1 MPVRETRKDP
11 AGSSPVETRTL
22 GSFVCVCP
30 PKSLEL
36 GSDGHLHRGDHVAE
50 LEAELRDV
58 SNPGKDCQEFSY
70 SHLPGGAIASA
81 GCLSVATEDG
91 VLSVLSGELT
101 NYAYLV
107 KKYCGCDEDCQSVA
121 VRGLNALNE
130 ARPVSQAA
138 LLCRLYARLGAG
150 MLAKLRGTFALV
162 CYDSHLVRVM
172 AARDPSGSVSLVHG
186 RRSSSGSLVVA
197 SGLALPADCEVDVI
211 KPGHYKYGWY
221 SDQVK
226 YANDSGAVSREA
238 DEAAS
243 AVARAL
249 AGIRK
254 PASSAVRRPVAQSK
268 ATPTVPQGSL
278 KSPKLQPSSARAQ
291 PFVPSAVARARAA
304 AKAPHSGILKTENSD
319 TEEEKSQPSL
329 KLEEGPKTAATM
341 GTIDE
346 RARSPSP
353 DQLGAVPRHVLE
365 ALSVSLEKGST
376 QYKLMSSMLDSSQCA
391 LVITDATKEDGPI
404 VYANRLFELET
415 GYSQEEV
422 LGRNCRFL
430 QAPPSEARVPSF
442 SSMSLKK
449 SVREGQTRHIRLMNY
464 RKDGSPVWNNLSIVP
479 LRDPSGQV
487 THFIGMQ
494 KFTDLGVDALPDEDT
509 LKVSWTP
516 ETTDKEEQKE
526 KLPFGRSTSC
536 GDIAGM
542 AASGRSASNTDLQAL
557 AC

>member
-1 MPVRETRKDP
+1 MPVSERKETK
-11 AGSSPVETRTL
+11 GSLVDTKKL

-36 GSDGHLHRGDHVAE
+36 GSDGHLHRGDHVME

-58 SNPGKDCQEFSY
+58 ANPGKGGQDLSCA
-70 SHLPGGAIASA
+70 HLPGGAIASA
-81 GCLSVATEDG
+81 GCVSVATEG
-91 VLSVLSGELT
+91 SVLSVLSGELT
-101 NYAYLV
+101 NYPYLV
-107 KKYCGCDEDCQSVA
+107 KKYCGCDEDCQA
-121 VRGLNALNE
+121 IAARGLNALNE
-130 ARPVSQAA
+130 ARPISQAA

-197 SGLALPADCEVDVI
+197 SGLELPADCEVEAI

-226 YANDSGAVSREA
+226 YANDSDAVSREA
-238 DEAAS
+238 DAAAS

-249 AGIRK
+249 AGIIKK
-254 PASSAVRRPVAQSK
+254 PSSVGSRPVTQQNEAPAAVPSK
-268 ATPTVPQGSL
+268 SQLP
-278 KSPKLQPSSARAQ
+278 PSSARAQ

-304 AKAPHSGILKTENSD
+304 KRPARVQKNKQDDL
-319 TEEEKSQPSL
+319 EEKQPPL
-329 KLEEGPKTAATM
+329 KLKESPAPVPAPTT
-341 GTIDE
+341 GTE

-365 ALSVSLEKGST
+365 ALSSSLEKGST
-376 QYKLMSSMLDSSQCA
+376 QYKLLSSMLDSSQCA

-404 VYANRLFELET
+404 VYANRIFELET

-442 SSMSLKK
+442 SSMSLKR
-449 SVREGQTRHIRLMNY
+449 SVRQGETREIRLMNY
-464 RKDGSPVWNNLSIVP
+464 RKDGSPVWNKLSVVP
-479 LRDPSGQV
+479 LRNASGRV

-494 KFTDLGVDALPDEDT
+494 KFEDLGVDAVPGEDAR
-509 LKVSWTP
+509 KVSWTSQV
-516 ETTDKEEQKE
+516 TDNEGKQK
-526 KLPFGRSTSC
+526 KSPFCRSTSC
-536 GDIAGM
+536 GNIVGM
-542 AASGRSASNTDLQAL
+542 EAPGRSASNTDLQAL